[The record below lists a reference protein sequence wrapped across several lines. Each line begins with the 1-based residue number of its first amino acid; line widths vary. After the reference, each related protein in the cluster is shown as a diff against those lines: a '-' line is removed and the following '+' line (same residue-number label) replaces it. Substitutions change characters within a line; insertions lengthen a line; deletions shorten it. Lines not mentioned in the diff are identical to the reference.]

1 MSNQPKI
8 LVLEDEISLLEAYVS
23 YLNIEGCI
31 ADGLSSLVAA
41 QNWLINHDFDILI
54 LDLGFNDGD
63 GLEWLTQN
71 KQLAGKGLIIVSA
84 RDSIKDKFAG
94 IKAGADVYLTKP
106 APLEIVA
113 ASVHNLYKRIKT
125 IRPPHW
131 VINPKT
137 WMLTAPDMQS
147 LKLTRT
153 EMLLM
158 VQLTKNQEDVVTKNQ
173 LIMCLGHSPEYYDDR
188 RLEIM
193 IRRLRKKV
201 STNFSFDLPFETV
214 HGKGFAFS
222 APIQLSN

>member
-8 LVLEDEISLLEAYVS
+8 LVLEDEIALLEAYVS

-63 GLEWLTQN
+63 GLEWLTKN
-71 KQLAGKGLIIVSA
+71 KQLADKGLIIVSA

-131 VINPKT
+131 GINPKT
-137 WMLTAPDMQS
+137 WTLTAPDMQS
-147 LKLTRT
+147 LKLTHS

-158 VQLTKNQEDVVTKNQ
+158 VQFTKSQEDVVTKNQ
-173 LIMCLGHSPEYYDDR
+173 LILCLGHSPEYYDDR

-193 IRRLRKKV
+193 IRRLRNKV
-201 STNFSFDLPFETV
+201 STSFGFELPFETV

-222 APIQLSN
+222 SPIQLSD

>member
-63 GLEWLTQN
+63 GLEWLTKN
-71 KQLAGKGLIIVSA
+71 KQLADKGLIIVSA

-106 APLEIVA
+106 APLEMVA

-131 VINPKT
+131 GINPKT
-137 WMLTAPDMQS
+137 WTLTAPDMQS
-147 LKLTRT
+147 LKLTHS

-158 VQLTKNQEDVVTKNQ
+158 VQFTKSQEDVVTKNQ
-173 LIMCLGHSPEYYDDR
+173 LILCLGHSPEYYDDR

-193 IRRLRKKV
+193 IRRLRNKV
-201 STNFSFDLPFETV
+201 STSFGFELPFETV

-222 APIQLSN
+222 SPIQLSD

>member
-1 MSNQPKI
+1 MSNQPRI

-23 YLNIEGCI
+23 YLNLEGCI
-31 ADGLSSLVAA
+31 ADGLSSLAAA
-41 QNWLINHDFDILI
+41 QNWLLNHDFDILI

-63 GLEWLTQN
+63 GLEWLTKN
-71 KQLAGKGLIIVSA
+71 KQLTDKGLIIVSA

-113 ASVHNLYKRIKT
+113 ASVHNLCKRIKK
-125 IRPPHW
+125 IRPPQW

-147 LKLTRT
+147 VKLTHS
-153 EMLLM
+153 EMLL
-158 VQLTKNQEDVVTKNQ
+158 LLGFTKSPGEVFTKAEIILN
-173 LIMCLGHSPEYYDDR
+173 LGHSPEYYDDR

-193 IRRLRKKV
+193 IRRLRNKV
-201 STNFSFDLPFETV
+201 STSFGFELPFETV

-222 APIQLSN
+222 SSILVND